1 MDEYSVIRIF
11 TEIADLLEIKGDN
24 PYRIRAYRRAARA
37 LKRFPENIRR
47 LWERGELQTIPGIGK
62 ELAGKISEILT
73 GGTCQYLEELYQE
86 VPPGLLEFLALPGV
100 GPKTIR
106 TFHSQLGIISL
117 AELEKA
123 ARKGELRQLPGL
135 GAKTELKILQGI
147 QAYKARRGEFPLG
160 EVLPLAEELYHY
172 LRPLAEVEAISL
184 TGGLRRRRDKVK
196 DIDILVS
203 SRKGKGVIASLRGF
217 PPLAEVVAEGE
228 NRIVLATRFGVK
240 VDLWLVT
247 PEQYAPA
254 LLWATG
260 SLGHYQGLRERA
272 AHLGLEL
279 NEAGLYRNGQR
290 LAITS
295 EEGIYRLLEL
305 DYIPPELREDRGEI
319 RAAAEGSLPDLVKL
333 SDIKGDFHSHTH
345 WSDGFYSPEKMAA
358 AAQSLGYH
366 YLAITDHSHSLGVAG
381 GLSPEELLEQVQEI
395 KEINN
400 KLTDFRVLTGTE
412 VDILADGTLDYPD
425 DILSQ
430 LDVVI
435 ASVHSHFRQD
445 EDTMTARIIKA
456 ITNPH
461 VDILG
466 HPTGRLLGRR
476 EPYAV
481 DLEAVLKAAA
491 RTQTVLEINASPE
504 RLDLTDYWVKRA
516 KEMGI
521 KLSVNSDAH
530 VGNRLQDM
538 NYGLSVAR
546 RGWLEPDDLINTW
559 PWEKVRDYFR
569 KGVAHG

>member
-1 MDEYSVIRIF
+1 MGEYGVVRTF

-37 LKRFPENIRR
+37 LKRFPENIRG

-62 ELAGKISEILT
+62 ELAGKISQILT
-73 GGTCQYLEELYQE
+73 TGTCDYLDELYQE

-106 TFHSQLGIISL
+106 TFYSQLGITSL
-117 AELEKA
+117 AELEQA
-123 ARKGELRQLPGL
+123 ARKGELRQLPGV
-135 GAKTELKILQGI
+135 GAKTEIKILRGI
-147 QAYKARRGEFPLG
+147 RAYKSRRGRYPLG
-160 EVLPLAEELYHY
+160 EVMPLAQELYYH
-172 LRPLAEVEAISL
+172 LRSLTGVEAISL
-184 TGGLRRRRDKVK
+184 TGDLRRRRDQVK

-203 SRKGKGVIASLRGF
+203 SRAGVGILAVLRDLL
-217 PPLAEVVAEGE
+217 PKAELVAEGE
-228 NRIVLATRFGVK
+228 NRMVLATRFGVR
-240 VDLWLVT
+240 VDLWVVT

-260 SLGHYQGLRERA
+260 SPGHYRGLRERA

-279 NEAGLYRNGQR
+279 NEAGLYKNGHR
-290 LAITS
+290 LLTAG
-295 EEGIYRLLEL
+295 EDDIYRYLEL
-305 DYIPPELREDRGEI
+305 AYIPPELREDQGEI
-319 RAAAEGSLPDLVKL
+319 RAAAEGSLPHLVTL
-333 SDIKGDFHSHTH
+333 EDIKGDFHSHTH
-345 WSDGFYSPEKMAA
+345 WSDGFYSPQEMAA

-381 GLSPEELLEQVQEI
+381 GLSPEKLQKQVQEI
-395 KEINN
+395 EELNSR
-400 KLTDFRVLTGTE
+400 LRDFRLLTGTE
-412 VDILADGTLDYPD
+412 VDILEDGSLDYTD
-425 DILSQ
+425 DILTR

-445 EDTMTARIIKA
+445 ENTMTRRIIKA
-456 ITNPH
+456 ISNPH

-466 HPTGRLLGRR
+466 HPSGRLLGRR

-481 DLEAVLKAAA
+481 DLEAVLEAAA

-516 KEMGI
+516 REMGI
-521 KLSVNSDAH
+521 VLAANSDAH
-530 VGNRLQDM
+530 IGSRLQDM
-538 NYGLSVAR
+538 NYGIGVAR
-546 RGWLEPDDLINTW
+546 RGWLEADDLINTW
-559 PWEKVRDYFR
+559 PWKRVRDYFK